1 MPVARCLRTTSQ
13 VQTSTP
19 FEHQH
24 STGYTYVLLTAHD
37 NHMLH
42 VDDSMAFGMPTADV
56 TQAFSSTCVHHTST
70 RLPSTS
76 PARQHARQYTY
87 VC

>member
-24 STGYTYVLLTAHD
+24 STGYTYVLITAHD

-56 TQAFSSTCVHHTST
+56 PQAFSSTCVHHTST
-70 RLPSTS
+70 PRHLLDNMHGSTLMF
-76 PARQHARQYTY
+76 ADT
-87 VC
+87 